1 MNPSVENPNDDP
13 AVDTNLINPH
23 LVVWMLSNELEDV
36 CVKIIHFGKTSRT
49 NDILKMKES
58 KL

>member
-1 MNPSVENPNDDP
+1 MNQSVENPNDGP
-13 AVDTNLINPH
+13 VIDTNLINPH
-23 LVVWMLSNELEDV
+23 LVVSMLSNELEDV
-36 CVKIIHFGKTSRT
+36 CVKIIRFGKTSHT

>member
-1 MNPSVENPNDDP
+1 MNPSVENLNDGP
-13 AVDTNLINPH
+13 VIDTILIYPH
-23 LVVWMLSNELEDV
+23 LVVSMLSNELEDV
-36 CVKIIHFGKTSRT
+36 CVKIIHFGKTSHT